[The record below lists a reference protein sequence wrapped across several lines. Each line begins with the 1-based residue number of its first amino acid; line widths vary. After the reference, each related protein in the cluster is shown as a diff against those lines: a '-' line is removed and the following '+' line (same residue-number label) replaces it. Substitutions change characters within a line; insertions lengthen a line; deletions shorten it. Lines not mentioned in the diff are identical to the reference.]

1 MGYLNATYSEKADPT
16 LYLADSMIGEGVFEA
31 EELLAGYDKSAAEWE
46 LIVKHRGSL
55 RQYEDVSF
63 RVEEL
68 IAGYAI
74 VTIDEKGWE
83 RLTQLQETEY
93 IEKPRPMYPQTVSG
107 QESACIFPVKRAPYS
122 LTGKGVLVAVIDSSV
137 DYTNAHF
144 RNPDGTTRILSL
156 WNQDWQGEDARPPV
170 GFSIGTEYSRDEINA
185 ALAGTAVVSAPDLSG
200 HGTAVAGI
208 LAGGRLNGF
217 EGVAT
222 DASLLVVKLR
232 SSNGNVFTQ
241 SADIMRAVT
250 YALRKADEFN
260 MPLVINLSYGT
271 VWGAHNGQSLLE
283 RFMDNAAE
291 IGRTSIVVGGG
302 NDGAAGR
309 HYRKKSPADMTER
322 AELEIGDYEFGVSL
336 HIFYPGQETYAF
348 ALITPQGRVVRIPA
362 REELFQET
370 YDSFTVRAV
379 IAGAKPYTSYAEVFI
394 QLSPIQDILPAGGWE
409 LEIKPV
415 KVLTGIVDVYL
426 SSSAYSTETTGF
438 IRPESEMTLTVPA
451 TAGLVI
457 SVGAYSAYLNSYAPF
472 SGRGALGMMPGIGNK
487 PDLVAPGV
495 NVRTVSVRGG
505 YTTVSGT
512 SFATPFVSGSAA
524 LMMEWGILRGNDPY
538 LYGEKLKAF
547 LTGSAR
553 RLNGFDDLPNEKEGW
568 GALCLANLF

>member
-1 MGYLNATYSEKADPT
+1 
-16 LYLADSMIGEGVFEA
+16 
-31 EELLAGYDKSAAEWE
+31 
-46 LIVKHRGSL
+46 
-55 RQYEDVSF
+55 
-63 RVEEL
+63 
-68 IAGYAI
+68 
-74 VTIDEKGWE
+74 
-83 RLTQLQETEY
+83 
-93 IEKPRPMYPQTVSG
+93 
-107 QESACIFPVKRAPYS
+107 
-122 LTGKGVLVAVIDSSV
+122 
-137 DYTNAHF
+137 
-144 RNPDGTTRILSL
+144 
-156 WNQDWQGEDARPPV
+156 
-170 GFSIGTEYSRDEINA
+170 
-185 ALAGTAVVSAPDLSG
+185 
-200 HGTAVAGI
+200 
-208 LAGGRLNGF
+208 
-217 EGVAT
+217 
-222 DASLLVVKLR
+222 
-232 SSNGNVFTQ
+232 
-241 SADIMRAVT
+241 
-250 YALRKADEFN
+250 
-260 MPLVINLSYGT
+260 
-271 VWGAHNGQSLLE
+271 
-283 RFMDNAAE
+283 
-291 IGRTSIVVGGG
+291 
-302 NDGAAGR
+302 
-309 HYRKKSPADMTER
+309 MTER

-394 QLSPIQDILPAGGWE
+394 QLSPTQDILPAGGWE

>member
-1 MGYLNATYSEKADPT
+1 MGYLNDIYTEKADPT
-16 LYLADSMIGEGVFEA
+16 IYLADSMIEEGVFNA
-31 EELLAGYDKSAAEWE
+31 EELLAGYDKRSTYWE
-46 LIVKHRGSL
+46 LIVKYRGDL
-55 RQYEDVSF
+55 KKYEDASM

-74 VTIDEKGWE
+74 VTIDEQGWE
-83 RLTQLQETEY
+83 KLTQLQETEY
-93 IEKPRPMYPQTVSG
+93 IEKPRPVYPQAVSG
-107 QESACIFPVKRAPYS
+107 QESACIFPVKRTPYS
-122 LTGKGVLVAVIDSSV
+122 LSGKGVLVAVIDSSV
-137 DYTNAHF
+137 DYANAHF
-144 RNPDGTTRILSL
+144 RNADGATRILAL
-156 WNQDWQGEDARPPV
+156 WNQDSHGEGVHTPA
-170 GFSIGTEYSRDEINA
+170 GFAIGTEYSADEINA
-185 ALAGTAVVSAPDLSG
+185 ALEGGAEVTAPDLSG

-208 LAGGRLNGF
+208 LAGGRRNGF

-222 DASLLVVKLR
+222 EASLLVVKLR

-302 NDGAAGR
+302 NDGEAGR
-309 HYRKKSPADMTER
+309 HYRKKGPADMSER
-322 AELEIGDYEFGVSL
+322 AELEIGDYEFGISL
-336 HIFYPGQETYAF
+336 HIFYPGQEVYDF
-348 ALITPQGRVVRIPA
+348 SLITPQGREVRIPM
-362 REELFQET
+362 REELFQEN
-370 YDSFTVRAV
+370 YDLFTVRAV

-394 QLSPIQDILPAGGWE
+394 QLSPTGGVLPAGGWI

-426 SSSAYSTETTGF
+426 SSSAYTSSTTRF
-438 IRPESEMTLTVPA
+438 IRPENELTITVPA
-451 TAGLVI
+451 TAGQVI
-457 SVGAYSAYLNSYAPF
+457 SVGAYSADLNTYAPF
-472 SGRGALGMMPGIGNK
+472 SGRGALGTIPGIGNK
-487 PDLVAPGV
+487 PDLVAPGI

-524 LMMEWGILRGNDPY
+524 LMMEWGIVRGNDPY

-553 RLNGFDDLPNEKEGW
+553 RLNGFEDLPNEKEGW